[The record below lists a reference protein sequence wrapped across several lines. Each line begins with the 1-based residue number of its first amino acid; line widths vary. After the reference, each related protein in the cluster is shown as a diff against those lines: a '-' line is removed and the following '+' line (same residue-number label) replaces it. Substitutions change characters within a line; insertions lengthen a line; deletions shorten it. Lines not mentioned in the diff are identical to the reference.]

1 MFLGEVFFSVIKAK
15 NKKLA
20 DKIGNEPKE
29 IKPVKESSIKE
40 SKKEELSK
48 SQVSLKPPQN
58 KEMGKSKLVEKDKK
72 KEKE

>member
-1 MFLGEVFFSVIKAK
+1 MFLGEDFFSVIKAK

-29 IKPVKESSIKE
+29 VKASKESTIKE

-48 SQVSLKPPQN
+48 SQVSLKPQQS
-58 KEMGKSKLVEKDKK
+58 KDMSKSKLVEK
-72 KEKE
+72 EK